1 MTSRQNTGFLEEHH
15 APGVIPSVAKR
26 SRWTPFPLCLI
37 PAGTASRI
45 GSLLTWAERNE
56 RGFFVYM
63 MASDSGTL
71 YIGITND
78 LCSRVVEHITDVDPR
93 SFTCQYQCHRLIYF
107 ETFIEPGEAI
117 AREKQLKRWRRDKK
131 EKLIA
136 SFNQKWINLAP
147 QLLRKRGPSTP
158 LRFARDDMWGML
170 PFCVGRSIFVPCQ
183 VCSTPRR
190 YSDGRR
196 LRHLLTACGQR
207 RLMS

>member
-1 MTSRQNTGFLEEHH
+1 MDMTSRQNTGFLEEHH

-158 LRFARDDMWGML
+158 LRFARDD
-170 PFCVGRSIFVPCQ
+170 
-183 VCSTPRR
+183 TRR
-190 YSDGRR
+190 VEAREG
-196 LRHLLTACGQR
+196 
-207 RLMS
+207 